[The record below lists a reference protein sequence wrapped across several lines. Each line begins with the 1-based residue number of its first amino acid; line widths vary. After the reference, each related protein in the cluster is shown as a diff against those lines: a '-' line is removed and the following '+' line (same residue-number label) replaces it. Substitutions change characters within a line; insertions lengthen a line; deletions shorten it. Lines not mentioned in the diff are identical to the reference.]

1 MNNKLNISSTA
12 LILHKIYNYQVILFN
27 LQIKISKIINYKLLN
42 LLVWIVY
49 LYQFQNL
56 KKLNKNLEI
65 NYLIF

>member
-12 LILHKIYNYQVILFN
+12 LILHKIYHYQVILFN